1 MRTGLLKHPLG
12 QVAEYVMMALVLA
25 SVVWVAQF
33 FLHHHYLPQPFI
45 FNAFDTFMDWFNTAA
60 FANLPGAYDVWHAVY
75 PPISFVFLNFFSLH
89 SCYGNSISARN
100 CDWIGLSTI
109 IVFYLFNCWLAFHIF
124 RRIDRTTAISR
135 GLAFGLGWP
144 LLYCLERGN
153 LIIVCLPA
161 FMYAYSGLAKSRFW
175 QGLAMAV
182 TINFKPYLV
191 IASFCLA
198 IKREWRALEF
208 AGLLTV
214 AVYLLTLAWFGSGD
228 PFQIMENMGIWIRST
243 SAQFYEQIY
252 ASSSYS
258 SFLLIWNSTF
268 PLLNYV
274 PSKIVERLLWFL
286 PALMHM
292 TQFFALAGLVAA
304 WLQPQ
309 AVSMPRIAALLVGV
323 HLASQ
328 GLPGYSLTFLIFL
341 VFLEREHR
349 AGQIIALI
357 CAYLLSVSYDR
368 ILVIIMDGN
377 WPSWLSGVTTEVNFG
392 LAIGQ
397 LVRPGL
403 VIAIVWALAFDTI
416 TQAILAHRR
425 HRPLLRFM
433 PA

>member
-1 MRTGLLKHPLG
+1 MRTSLRQHLLG
-12 QVAEYVMMALVLA
+12 QVAEYGMMVLVLA

-33 FLHHHYLPQPFI
+33 FLQHHYLPQPFI
-45 FNAFDTFMDWFNTAA
+45 FDTFDTFMDWFNTAA
-60 FANLPGAYDVWHAVY
+60 FANRPGAYDVWHTVY
-75 PPISFVFLNFFSLH
+75 PPISFVFLRIFSLH
-89 SCYGNSISARN
+89 SCYGNSFNARD
-100 CDWIGLSTI
+100 CDWLGLSTI
-109 IVFYLFNCWLAFHIF
+109 IAFYLFNGWLAFHIF
-124 RRIDRTTAISR
+124 QRIDRATAIPR

-153 LIIVCLPA
+153 LILVCLPA

-191 IASFCLA
+191 IASFCWA
-198 IKREWRALEF
+198 IKRDWRALEF
-208 AGLLTV
+208 AGLLTI

-228 PFQIMENMGIWIRST
+228 PFQIIENMGIWIKYT
-243 SAQFYEQIY
+243 NGQFHEQIY

-258 SFLLIWNSTF
+258 SLLLIKASAF
-268 PLLNYV
+268 PLLEYI
-274 PSKIVERLLWFL
+274 PSKIVEQMSWFL
-286 PALMHM
+286 PALIRT
-292 TQFFALAGLVAA
+292 TQFFALAGLVAT

-323 HLASQ
+323 HLVSQ

-341 VFLEREHR
+341 IFLERER
-349 AGQIIALI
+349 RVGPVIALV
-357 CAYLLSVSYDR
+357 CSYLLSVSYDR
-368 ILVIIMDGN
+368 IFVTIMNADG
-377 WPSWLSGVTTEVNFG
+377 PSWLSGLTARVNFG

-425 HRPLLRFM
+425 HRPVLRFV